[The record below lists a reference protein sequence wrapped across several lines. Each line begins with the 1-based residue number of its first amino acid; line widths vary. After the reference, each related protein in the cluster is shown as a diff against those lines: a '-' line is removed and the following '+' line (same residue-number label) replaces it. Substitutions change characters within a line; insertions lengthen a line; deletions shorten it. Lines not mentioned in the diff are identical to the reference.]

1 MPVPVPRDVRLGE
14 STSPALLRAACPAS
28 ETTTLGGGGGPVC
41 QYRGFAAIEAAVGV
55 VAGEGVRVVDGDPA
69 ANPSP
74 VEDLTAVRATD

>member
-1 MPVPVPRDVRLGE
+1 MRGRGL
-14 STSPALLRAACPAS
+14 PAGQRRILLHGAAPAA
-28 ETTTLGGGGGPVC
+28 VV
-41 QYRGFAAIEAAVGV
+41 AAIEAAVGV